1 MLREDFPFLNS
12 SLYFNTAY
20 VGLMSKSLL
29 NYRNKVE
36 LKYLNTGDQ
45 FKIDAYNKIDLI
57 QKSISDFISS
67 KKNNTFFIPNFSI
80 GIRIVLDRI
89 WDEAKVLI
97 IEEEYPSIIS
107 ALKERDFLVHK
118 LNLSNKIEELIYDSI
133 KNNKIEV
140 IVLSLVQYIT
150 GYKIDF
156 QFLNELKNKFPD
168 IIIIGDASQY
178 CGTDFFNFS
187 DSPFDVIISTGYKW
201 VLAGFGNGFLA
212 FSENFIERTKSSTE
226 IIYNKVYV
234 GHFDILSAYSLLFS
248 IKKLDEI
255 DFKSLVK
262 ENKRLIVN
270 LKEELID
277 MGLNPFLNK
286 KRSDSSILSIPYD
299 KKIYELLIKNKVSFS
314 LRREFIRFSIH
325 FYNNQSDVENL
336 ISILKEKNN

>member
-1 MLREDFPFLNS
+1 MLREDFPFINS

-107 ALKERDFLVHK
+107 ALEERDFLVHK

-187 DSPFDVIISTGYKW
+187 NSPFDVIISTGYKW

-248 IKKLDEI
+248 IKKLDEMN
-255 DFKSLVK
+255 FRFLVK

-270 LKEELID
+270 LKEELIE

-299 KKIYELLIKNKVSFS
+299 KKIYKLLIKNKVSFS
-314 LRREFIRFSIH
+314 LRGEFIRFSIH

>member
-29 NYRNKVE
+29 NYRNEVE
-36 LKYLNTGDQ
+36 LKYLNTGDE

-57 QKSISDFISS
+57 QKSISDFLSS

-107 ALKERDFLVHK
+107 ALEERNFLVHK
-118 LNLSNKIEELIYDSI
+118 LNLSNTIEELIYDSI

-150 GYKIDF
+150 GYKMDF

-187 DSPFDVIISTGYKW
+187 NSPFDVIISTGYKW

-255 DFKSLVK
+255 NFRSLLK

-270 LKEELID
+270 LKEELIE